1 MKSCNIRKEETN
13 SALIC
18 PEVLSGG
25 TKSATMCWSDKRTE
39 RERTMMLETGKLLTE
54 GKGKRVYATEDPTK
68 AIVYFKDEAMAFH
81 GLKRGRILGKGE
93 VNNAV
98 CRHIFELLTEN
109 GVENHYLKQLDGRQ
123 SLVRRV
129 EIIPVAVKVR
139 NRVAGSLARR
149 IGYPIGTP
157 LDPTII
163 ECTLKDDELENPLIN
178 FTHIQAMKLATR
190 EEMEFICETA
200 LKVNDILTAY
210 MRDISVELI
219 DFKLEFG
226 RYDGRILV
234 ADEISPDT
242 ARFWDAR
249 THEPLDIDRF
259 RRDLGNVE
267 QAYQELLHR
276 MMGPDV

>member
-1 MKSCNIRKEETN
+1 MINM
-13 SALIC
+13 
-18 PEVLSGG
+18 GG
-25 TKSATMCWSDKRTE
+25 
-39 RERTMMLETGKLLTE
+39 LLTE
-54 GKGKRVYATEDPTK
+54 GKGKRVYATDNPEE

-98 CRHIFELLTEN
+98 CRHVFELLSKH
-109 GVENHYLKQLDGRQ
+109 GVANHYIRQLDSRH
-123 SLVRRV
+123 SLVHRV
-129 EIIPVAVKVR
+129 EIIPVCVKVR

-149 IGYPIGTP
+149 IGYPEGTK
-157 LDPTII
+157 LDSVVV
-163 ECTLKDDELENPLIN
+163 ELCLKDDELDNPLVN
-178 FTHIQAMKLATR
+178 TSHVLAMKLATQDEVDR
-190 EEMEFICETA
+190 ILATA
-200 LKVNDILTAY
+200 LRVNRILSDY
-210 MRDISVELI
+210 MMEIGVEVI

-226 RYDGRILV
+226 RFRGKIVV

-242 ARFWDAR
+242 SRFWDAR

-276 MMGPDV
+276 MMGLDEESGN